1 MNESRIAD
9 LRRNRG
15 WTQEQLAERST
26 VAVRT
31 IQRLEAG
38 QDASLETLS
47 LLADALGVPV
57 SELFATIERPGFA
70 AAVDGLDER
79 TAAQQ
84 ARRNA
89 VTRSWNQLCPAVG
102 IVLSITFV
110 ALIGAGVFSG
120 PLILIVGAYWAAGR
134 YLFTFIQHAVL
145 DPWLDRKYPLT
156 SPTTAPATTTA

>member
-31 IQRLEAG
+31 IQRIEAG

-47 LLADALGVPV
+47 LLADALGVTV
-57 SELFATIERPGFA
+57 SELFATIERSGFA

-84 ARRNA
+84 ARRDA
-89 VTRSWNQLCPAVG
+89 VMHSWMQLYPAIG
-102 IVLSITFV
+102 IILSITFV
-110 ALIGAGVFSG
+110 ALIGAGVIGG
-120 PLILIVGAYWAAGR
+120 PLILLVGAYWAAGR
-134 YLFTFIQHAVL
+134 YLFRFLQHAVI
-145 DPWLDRKYPLT
+145 DPWLDRKFPLT
-156 SPTTAPATTTA
+156 SPTAAATSRTA